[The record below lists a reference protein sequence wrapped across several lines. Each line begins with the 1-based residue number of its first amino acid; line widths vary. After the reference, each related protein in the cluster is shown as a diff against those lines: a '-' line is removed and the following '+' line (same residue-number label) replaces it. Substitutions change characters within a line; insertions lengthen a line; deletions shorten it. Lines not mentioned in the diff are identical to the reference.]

1 MQGLCAGYGEIQVL
15 WGIDVMV
22 RRGEI
27 TALIGSN
34 GAGKTTLMRAL
45 SGLIP
50 IDGPAI
56 ISPKARTSP
65 AIAPQQILAHGIV
78 HVPEGRR
85 LFGAMSVEE
94 NLLMGAYARRAGRAE
109 LKRDLDRVYA
119 TFPKLRERRKQAAA
133 TLSGGEQQ
141 MCAIGRGLMSAPL
154 LLMIDE
160 LSLGLSPL
168 LVEQLVAAL
177 RALNAEGMSI
187 LLVEQ
192 DVTIALDL
200 CHRAFVM
207 DMGRIVRTGSGS
219 GAVRRSDHPR
229 CLSRRASG
237 MTFVQ
242 QNPSIHS
249 IQRGAMIKTVEAPGS
264 GYRFMP
270 GVSQYSCGIAALAG
284 HLPSSACGSQIRC
297 R

>member
-1 MQGLCAGYGEIQVL
+1 MRNGMPSMADSLIIELQGLRAGYGEIQVL
-15 WGIDVMV
+15 WGIDMAV

-50 IDGPAI
+50 MQGGHYFSEGRDLTGDTA
-56 ISPKARTSP
+56 AE
-65 AIAPQQILAHGIV
+65 ILTHGIV

-85 LFGAMSVEE
+85 LFGAMSVED
-94 NLLMGAYARRAGRAE
+94 NLLMGAYSRKVSRGE
-109 LKRDLDRVYA
+109 LGRDLDRVYV
-119 TFPKLRERRKQAAA
+119 TFPKLRERRNQAAA

-141 MCAIGRGLMSAPL
+141 MCAIGRGLMSAPR

-192 DVTIALDL
+192 DVTTALDI
-200 CHRAFVM
+200 CHSAYVM
-207 DMGRIVRTGSGS
+207 DMGRVVRSGL
-219 GAVRRSDHPR
+219 GTELLADPIIR
-229 CLSRRASG
+229 
-237 MTFVQ
+237 
-242 QNPSIHS
+242 
-249 IQRGAMIKTVEAPGS
+249 EA
-264 GYRFMP
+264 YL
-270 GVSQYSCGIAALAG
+270 GVLQD
-284 HLPSSACGSQIRC
+284 
-297 R
+297 

>member
-1 MQGLCAGYGEIQVL
+1 MVDSLILELKGLQAGYGEIQVL
-15 WGIDVMV
+15 WGIDMNV

-50 IDGPAI
+50 TRVGDYFSEGRDLTGDTA
-56 ISPKARTSP
+56 A
-65 AIAPQQILAHGIV
+65 QILSHGIA

-85 LFGAMSVEE
+85 LFGAMSVED
-94 NLLMGAYARRAGRAE
+94 NLLMGAYSRKASRGE
-109 LKRDLDRVYA
+109 LGRDLDRVYA
-119 TFPKLRERRKQAAA
+119 IFPRLRERRIQAAM

-141 MCAIGRGLMSAPL
+141 MCAIARGLMSAPR

-177 RALNAEGMSI
+177 RALNADGMSI

-200 CHRAFVM
+200 CHSAYVM
-207 DMGRIVRTGSGS
+207 DMGRIVRTGAGPELL
-219 GAVRRSDHPR
+219 ADPVIR
-229 CLSRRASG
+229 
-237 MTFVQ
+237 
-242 QNPSIHS
+242 
-249 IQRGAMIKTVEAPGS
+249 EA
-264 GYRFMP
+264 YL
-270 GVSQYSCGIAALAG
+270 GVLQD
-284 HLPSSACGSQIRC
+284 
-297 R
+297 

>member
-1 MQGLCAGYGEIQVL
+1 MHNGTLPVADSLILELKGLGAGYGEIQVL
-15 WGIDVMV
+15 WGIDLEV

-50 IDGPAI
+50 TRAGNYFSEGRDLTGDSA
-56 ISPKARTSP
+56 AE
-65 AIAPQQILAHGIV
+65 ILGHGIV

-94 NLLMGAYARRAGRAE
+94 NLLMGAYSRKVSRADIN
-109 LKRDLDRVYA
+109 RDLDQVYT
-119 TFPKLRERRKQAAA
+119 TFPKLRERRGQAAA

-177 RALNAEGMSI
+177 RALNIQGTSI

-192 DVTIALDL
+192 DVTTALDL

-219 GAVRRSDHPR
+219 ELLADPIVRDAY
-229 CLSRRASG
+229 L
-237 MTFVQ
+237 
-242 QNPSIHS
+242 
-249 IQRGAMIKTVEAPGS
+249 
-264 GYRFMP
+264 
-270 GVSQYSCGIAALAG
+270 GV
-284 HLPSSACGSQIRC
+284 LPE
-297 R
+297 

>member
-1 MQGLCAGYGEIQVL
+1 MPISASNTHNGMLPVADRLILELQGLRAGYGEIQVL
-15 WGIDVMV
+15 WGIDIAV

-50 IDGPAI
+50 MQDGRYFSEGRDLTGDTA
-56 ISPKARTSP
+56 A
-65 AIAPQQILAHGIV
+65 QILAHGIV

-85 LFGAMSVEE
+85 LFGAMSIED
-94 NLLMGAYARRAGRAE
+94 NLLMGAYSRKASRAE
-109 LKRDLDRVYA
+109 IARDMERVYT
-119 TFPKLRERRKQAAA
+119 TFPKLLERRDQAAA

-141 MCAIGRGLMSAPL
+141 MCAIGRGLMSAPR

-177 RALNAEGMSI
+177 RTLNAEGMSI

-192 DVTIALDL
+192 DVTTALDL
-200 CHRAFVM
+200 CHSAYIM
-207 DMGRIVRTGSGS
+207 DMGRIVRTGLGPELL
-219 GAVRRSDHPR
+219 ADPIIRDAY
-229 CLSRRASG
+229 L
-237 MTFVQ
+237 
-242 QNPSIHS
+242 
-249 IQRGAMIKTVEAPGS
+249 
-264 GYRFMP
+264 
-270 GVSQYSCGIAALAG
+270 GVLAD
-284 HLPSSACGSQIRC
+284 
-297 R
+297 

>member
-1 MQGLCAGYGEIQVL
+1 MHNGTLTVADSLILELKGLSAGYGEIQVL
-15 WGIDVMV
+15 WGIDLAV

-50 IDGPAI
+50 TQAGYYFSDGRDLTGDSA
-56 ISPKARTSP
+56 AE
-65 AIAPQQILAHGIV
+65 ILAHGIV

-94 NLLMGAYARRAGRAE
+94 NLLMGAYARKAGRAE
-109 LKRDLDRVYA
+109 ISRDLDQVYA
-119 TFPKLRERRKQAAA
+119 TFPKLSERRRQAAA

-177 RALNAEGMSI
+177 RALNAKGTSI

-192 DVTIALDL
+192 DVTTALDL
-200 CHRAFVM
+200 CHHAFVM
-207 DMGRIVRTGSGS
+207 DMGRIVRSGTGPELL
-219 GAVRRSDHPR
+219 ADPIVRDAY
-229 CLSRRASG
+229 L
-237 MTFVQ
+237 
-242 QNPSIHS
+242 
-249 IQRGAMIKTVEAPGS
+249 
-264 GYRFMP
+264 
-270 GVSQYSCGIAALAG
+270 GVLQE
-284 HLPSSACGSQIRC
+284 
-297 R
+297 

>member
-1 MQGLCAGYGEIQVL
+1 ML
-15 WGIDVMV
+15 WGIDLAV

-50 IDGPAI
+50 TTGGNYFSEGRDLTGDSAA
-56 ISPKARTSP
+56 K
-65 AIAPQQILAHGIV
+65 ILAHGIV

-94 NLLMGAYARRAGRAE
+94 NLLMGAYARNVTRAE
-109 LKRDLDRVYA
+109 LKRDLDQVYA
-119 TFPKLRERRKQAAA
+119 IFPRLRERRRQQAA

-168 LVEQLVAAL
+168 LVEQLVVAL
-177 RALNAEGMSI
+177 QALNAKGTSI

-207 DMGRIVRTGSGS
+207 DMGRIVRSGS
-219 GAVRRSDHPR
+219 GAELLADSIVRDAY
-229 CLSRRASG
+229 L
-237 MTFVQ
+237 
-242 QNPSIHS
+242 
-249 IQRGAMIKTVEAPGS
+249 
-264 GYRFMP
+264 
-270 GVSQYSCGIAALAG
+270 GVLE
-284 HLPSSACGSQIRC
+284 P
-297 R
+297 

>member
-1 MQGLCAGYGEIQVL
+1 MADNLILETKGLDAGYGEIQVL
-15 WGIDVMV
+15 WGVDLAV

-34 GAGKTTLMRAL
+34 GAGKTTLMRTL
-45 SGLIP
+45 SGLVAVRGGVYRSEGH
-50 IDGPAI
+50 DLAGRSA
-56 ISPKARTSP
+56 AE
-65 AIAPQQILAHGIV
+65 ILSHGIV

-94 NLLMGAYARRAGRAE
+94 NLLMGAYLRSASRAE
-109 LKRDLDRVYA
+109 IRQDLDQVYT
-119 TFPKLRERRKQAAA
+119 TFPRLRERRNQQAA

-168 LVEQLVAAL
+168 LVEQLVDAL
-177 RALNAEGMSI
+177 RALNKDGTSI

-200 CHRAFVM
+200 CDRAFVM
-207 DMGRIVRTGSGS
+207 DMGRIVREGSGEELL
-219 GAVRRSDHPR
+219 ADPIVRDAY
-229 CLSRRASG
+229 L
-237 MTFVQ
+237 
-242 QNPSIHS
+242 
-249 IQRGAMIKTVEAPGS
+249 
-264 GYRFMP
+264 
-270 GVSQYSCGIAALAG
+270 GVLQE
-284 HLPSSACGSQIRC
+284 
-297 R
+297 

>member
-1 MQGLCAGYGEIQVL
+1 MRAGMPAMVDSLILELKGLCAGYGEIQVL
-15 WGIDVMV
+15 WGIDLEV

-50 IDGPAI
+50 T
-56 ISPKARTSP
+56 TSGHYFSEGKDLTGDS
-65 AIAPQQILAHGIV
+65 AAEILARGIV

-94 NLLMGAYARRAGRAE
+94 NLLMGAYARRAGRAVIH
-109 LKRDLDRVYA
+109 RDIDRVYA
-119 TFPKLRERRKQAAA
+119 TFPKLRERRGQAAA

-177 RALNAEGMSI
+177 RALNAEGTSI

-192 DVTIALDL
+192 DVTTALDL

-207 DMGRIVRTGSGS
+207 DMGRIVRAGSGPELL
-219 GAVRRSDHPR
+219 ADPIVRDAY
-229 CLSRRASG
+229 L
-237 MTFVQ
+237 
-242 QNPSIHS
+242 
-249 IQRGAMIKTVEAPGS
+249 
-264 GYRFMP
+264 
-270 GVSQYSCGIAALAG
+270 GVLQE
-284 HLPSSACGSQIRC
+284 
-297 R
+297 

>member
-1 MQGLCAGYGEIQVL
+1 MTDSLILELKGLSAGYGEIQVL
-15 WGIDVMV
+15 WGIDLDV

-50 IDGPAI
+50 TRAGNTFSEGRDLTGDSA
-56 ISPKARTSP
+56 AE
-65 AIAPQQILAHGIV
+65 ILACGIV

-94 NLLMGAYARRAGRAE
+94 NLLMGAYSRKASRADIH
-109 LKRDLDRVYA
+109 RDIDRVYN
-119 TFPKLRERRKQAAA
+119 TFPKLRERRRQAAA

-177 RALNAEGMSI
+177 RVLNTEGMSI

-207 DMGRIVRTGSGS
+207 DMGRIVRAGSGPELL
-219 GAVRRSDHPR
+219 ADPVVRDAY
-229 CLSRRASG
+229 L
-237 MTFVQ
+237 
-242 QNPSIHS
+242 
-249 IQRGAMIKTVEAPGS
+249 
-264 GYRFMP
+264 
-270 GVSQYSCGIAALAG
+270 GVLQE
-284 HLPSSACGSQIRC
+284 
-297 R
+297 

>member
-1 MQGLCAGYGEIQVL
+1 LKGLCAGYGEIQVL
-15 WGIDVMV
+15 WGIDLDV

-50 IDGPAI
+50 TTAGCYFSEGKDLTGDDA
-56 ISPKARTSP
+56 AE
-65 AIAPQQILAHGIV
+65 ILACGIV

-94 NLLMGAYARRAGRAE
+94 NLLMGAYARRASRAE
-109 LKRDLDRVYA
+109 VKRDIDRVYA
-119 TFPKLRERRKQAAA
+119 TFPKLRERRGQAAA

-177 RALNAEGMSI
+177 RALNAEGTSI

-192 DVTIALDL
+192 DVTTALDL

-207 DMGRIVRTGSGS
+207 DMGRIVRAGSGPELL
-219 GAVRRSDHPR
+219 ADPIIRDAY
-229 CLSRRASG
+229 L
-237 MTFVQ
+237 
-242 QNPSIHS
+242 
-249 IQRGAMIKTVEAPGS
+249 
-264 GYRFMP
+264 
-270 GVSQYSCGIAALAG
+270 GVLQE
-284 HLPSSACGSQIRC
+284 
-297 R
+297 

>member
-1 MQGLCAGYGEIQVL
+1 MVDAAPILELQGLRAGYGEVQVL
-15 WGIDVMV
+15 WGIDLAV

-50 IDGPAI
+50 VQSGSYRSDGEDLAGATA
-56 ISPKARTSP
+56 AR
-65 AIAPQQILAHGIV
+65 ILSHGIV

-85 LFGAMSVEE
+85 LFGAMSIED
-94 NLLMGAYARRAGRAE
+94 NLLMGAYSRTASRAE
-109 LKRDLDRVYA
+109 ISRDMDRVYT
-119 TFPKLRERRKQAAA
+119 TFPKLSERRNQAAA

-141 MCAIGRGLMSAPL
+141 MCAIGRGLMSAPK

-192 DVTIALDL
+192 DVTTALDL
-200 CHRAFVM
+200 CHAAFVM
-207 DMGRIVRTGSGS
+207 DMGRIARSGS
-219 GAVRRSDHPR
+219 GAELLADPIIRDAY
-229 CLSRRASG
+229 L
-237 MTFVQ
+237 
-242 QNPSIHS
+242 
-249 IQRGAMIKTVEAPGS
+249 
-264 GYRFMP
+264 
-270 GVSQYSCGIAALAG
+270 GVLEE
-284 HLPSSACGSQIRC
+284 
-297 R
+297 

>member
-1 MQGLCAGYGEIQVL
+1 MAEPLILELKGLCAGYGEIQVL
-15 WGIDVMV
+15 WGIDLDV

-50 IDGPAI
+50 TTAGYYFSEGRDLTGDDA
-56 ISPKARTSP
+56 AE
-65 AIAPQQILAHGIV
+65 ILARGIV

-94 NLLMGAYARRAGRAE
+94 NLLMGAYARRAGRADIR
-109 LKRDLDRVYA
+109 RDIDRVYA
-119 TFPKLRERRKQAAA
+119 TFPKLRERRGQAAA

-177 RALNAEGMSI
+177 RALNAEGTSI

-192 DVTIALDL
+192 DVTTALDL

-207 DMGRIVRTGSGS
+207 DMGRIVRAGSGPELL
-219 GAVRRSDHPR
+219 ADPIVRDAY
-229 CLSRRASG
+229 L
-237 MTFVQ
+237 
-242 QNPSIHS
+242 
-249 IQRGAMIKTVEAPGS
+249 
-264 GYRFMP
+264 
-270 GVSQYSCGIAALAG
+270 GVLQE
-284 HLPSSACGSQIRC
+284 
-297 R
+297 

>member
-1 MQGLCAGYGEIQVL
+1 MADVASILELQGLRAGYGEVQVL
-15 WGIDVMV
+15 WGIDLSV

-50 IDGPAI
+50 VQSGIYRSDGEDLVGATAA
-56 ISPKARTSP
+56 K
-65 AIAPQQILAHGIV
+65 ILSRGIV

-85 LFGAMSVEE
+85 LFGAMSIED
-94 NLLMGAYARRAGRAE
+94 NLLMGAYSRTASRAE
-109 LKRDLDRVYA
+109 ISRDIDRVYT
-119 TFPKLRERRKQAAA
+119 TFPRLSERRNQAAA

-141 MCAIGRGLMSAPL
+141 MCAIGRGLMSAPK

-192 DVTIALDL
+192 DVTTALDL
-200 CHRAFVM
+200 CDAAFVM
-207 DMGRIVRTGSGS
+207 DMGRIVRSGS
-219 GAVRRSDHPR
+219 GTELLADPIIR
-229 CLSRRASG
+229 
-237 MTFVQ
+237 
-242 QNPSIHS
+242 
-249 IQRGAMIKTVEAPGS
+249 EA
-264 GYRFMP
+264 YL
-270 GVSQYSCGIAALAG
+270 GVLEE
-284 HLPSSACGSQIRC
+284 
-297 R
+297 

>member
-1 MQGLCAGYGEIQVL
+1 MAQSLILELKGLCAGYGEIQVL
-15 WGIDVMV
+15 WGIDLDV

-34 GAGKTTLMRAL
+34 GAGKTTLMRTL

-50 IDGPAI
+50 STAGHYFSEGRDLTGDSA
-56 ISPKARTSP
+56 AE
-65 AIAPQQILAHGIV
+65 ILAHGIV

-94 NLLMGAYARRAGRAE
+94 NLLMGAYARRAGRADIN
-109 LKRDLDRVYA
+109 RDLDRVYV
-119 TFPKLRERRKQAAA
+119 TFPKLRERRGQAAA

-141 MCAIGRGLMSAPL
+141 MCAIGRGLMSAPQ

-168 LVEQLVAAL
+168 LVEQLVVAL

-192 DVTIALDL
+192 DVTTALDL
-200 CHRAFVM
+200 CHHAFVM
-207 DMGRIVRTGSGS
+207 DMGRIVRGGSGS
-219 GAVRRSDHPR
+219 ELLADPIVRDAY
-229 CLSRRASG
+229 L
-237 MTFVQ
+237 
-242 QNPSIHS
+242 
-249 IQRGAMIKTVEAPGS
+249 
-264 GYRFMP
+264 
-270 GVSQYSCGIAALAG
+270 GVLQE
-284 HLPSSACGSQIRC
+284 
-297 R
+297 

>member
-1 MQGLCAGYGEIQVL
+1 MRSGTPAMVDSPIANSLILELEGLCAGYGEIQVL
-15 WGIDVMV
+15 WGIDVKV
-22 RRGEI
+22 RSGEI

-34 GAGKTTLMRAL
+34 GVGKTTLMRAL

-50 IDGPAI
+50 TTAGHYFSEGRDLTGTGA
-56 ISPKARTSP
+56 A
-65 AIAPQQILAHGIV
+65 AILARGIV

-94 NLLMGAYARRAGRAE
+94 NLLMGAYARRPGRAE
-109 LKRDLDRVYA
+109 INRDLDRVYA
-119 TFPKLRERRKQAAA
+119 TFPKLRERRRQAAA

-168 LVEQLVAAL
+168 LVEQLVTAL
-177 RALNAEGMSI
+177 RALNAEGTSI

-207 DMGRIVRTGSGS
+207 DMGRIVRTGTGPELL
-219 GAVRRSDHPR
+219 ADPIVRDAY
-229 CLSRRASG
+229 L
-237 MTFVQ
+237 
-242 QNPSIHS
+242 
-249 IQRGAMIKTVEAPGS
+249 
-264 GYRFMP
+264 
-270 GVSQYSCGIAALAG
+270 GVLQE
-284 HLPSSACGSQIRC
+284 
-297 R
+297 

>member
-1 MQGLCAGYGEIQVL
+1 MPISASNTHTGMPPVADPLILELQGLRAGYGEIQVL
-15 WGIDVMV
+15 WGIDMAV

-50 IDGPAI
+50 MQDGHYFSEGRDLTGDTA
-56 ISPKARTSP
+56 A
-65 AIAPQQILAHGIV
+65 QILAHGIV

-85 LFGAMSVEE
+85 LFGAMSIED
-94 NLLMGAYARRAGRAE
+94 NLLMGAYSRKASRAE
-109 LKRDLDRVYA
+109 IARDMERVYT
-119 TFPKLRERRKQAAA
+119 TFPKLMERRNQAAA

-141 MCAIGRGLMSAPL
+141 MCAIGRGLMSAPR

-177 RALNAEGMSI
+177 RTLNAEGVSI

-192 DVTIALDL
+192 DVTTALDL
-200 CHRAFVM
+200 CHSAYIM
-207 DMGRIVRTGSGS
+207 DMGRIVRTGLGPELL
-219 GAVRRSDHPR
+219 ADPIIRDAY
-229 CLSRRASG
+229 L
-237 MTFVQ
+237 
-242 QNPSIHS
+242 
-249 IQRGAMIKTVEAPGS
+249 
-264 GYRFMP
+264 
-270 GVSQYSCGIAALAG
+270 GVLED
-284 HLPSSACGSQIRC
+284 
-297 R
+297 

>member
-1 MQGLCAGYGEIQVL
+1 MASSLILETTGLCAGYGEIQVL
-15 WGIDVMV
+15 WGIDIAV

-34 GAGKTTLMRAL
+34 GAGKSTLMRVL

-50 IDGPAI
+50 MAAGSCFSEGRDFTGDSA
-56 ISPKARTSP
+56 AE
-65 AIAPQQILAHGIV
+65 ILAHGIV

-94 NLLMGAYARRAGRAE
+94 NLLMGAYLRKDGRAAVS
-109 LKRDLDRVYA
+109 RDLDQVYA
-119 TFPKLRERRKQAAA
+119 TFPRLHERRRQAAA

-177 RALNAEGMSI
+177 RALNANGTSI

-192 DVTIALDL
+192 DVTTALDL
-200 CHRAFVM
+200 CHHAFVM
-207 DMGRIVRTGSGS
+207 DMGRIVRTGSGPELL
-219 GAVRRSDHPR
+219 ADPIVRDAY
-229 CLSRRASG
+229 L
-237 MTFVQ
+237 
-242 QNPSIHS
+242 
-249 IQRGAMIKTVEAPGS
+249 
-264 GYRFMP
+264 
-270 GVSQYSCGIAALAG
+270 GVLQE
-284 HLPSSACGSQIRC
+284 
-297 R
+297 

>member
-1 MQGLCAGYGEIQVL
+1 MADAPIIELQSLRAGYGEVQVL
-15 WGIDVMV
+15 WGIDLVV
-22 RRGEI
+22 RSGEI

-50 IDGPAI
+50 IQSGSYRFDGVDLVDATAAAI
-56 ISPKARTSP
+56 LS
-65 AIAPQQILAHGIV
+65 HGIV

-85 LFGAMSVEE
+85 LFGAMSIED
-94 NLLMGAYARRAGRAE
+94 NLLMGAYSRTSGRAE
-109 LKRDLDRVYA
+109 ISRDMDRVYA
-119 TFPKLRERRKQAAA
+119 TFPKLFERRNQAAA

-141 MCAIGRGLMSAPL
+141 MCAIGRGLMSAPN

-192 DVTIALDL
+192 DVTTALDL
-200 CHRAFVM
+200 CHAAYVM
-207 DMGRIVRTGSGS
+207 DMGRIVRSGS
-219 GAVRRSDHPR
+219 GAELLADPIIRDAY
-229 CLSRRASG
+229 L
-237 MTFVQ
+237 
-242 QNPSIHS
+242 
-249 IQRGAMIKTVEAPGS
+249 
-264 GYRFMP
+264 
-270 GVSQYSCGIAALAG
+270 GVLEE
-284 HLPSSACGSQIRC
+284 
-297 R
+297 